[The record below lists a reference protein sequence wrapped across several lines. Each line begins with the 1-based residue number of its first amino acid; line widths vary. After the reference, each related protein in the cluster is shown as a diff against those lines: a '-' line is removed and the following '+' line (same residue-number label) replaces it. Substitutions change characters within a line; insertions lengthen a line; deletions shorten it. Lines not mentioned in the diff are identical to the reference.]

1 MQCKR
6 IVSKN
11 SLYNKTWRSK
21 IRRVGS
27 VCAEILPSNIPAKS
41 LEWDWDS
48 WISALLYFGSWIR
61 DFRKMEFGPNTNTT
75 VLCPGASPAFPSITI
90 CPVFWPH
97 PFFCWGKSGR
107 RSQLLVD
114 KTNCAHTSKKNT
126 ATIER
131 KKGNRVDTLEICHDI
146 SASDVCPAS
155 GTTNLPP
162 RYTAHTTSQNPHE
175 KPNHWCLLTFWSSRI
190 TFDAGATFNLPNKIN
205 SNSLHPTANHEI
217 RRKISGQLS
226 WA

>member
-1 MQCKR
+1 MQKFCRPTSRPKVWSGIGILGFLPYYISDLEFETFGR
-6 IVSKN
+6 WN
-11 SLYNKTWRSK
+11 LDPTPTLRSC
-21 IRRVGS
+21 VQ
-27 VCAEILPSNIPAKS
+27 V
-41 LEWDWDS
+41 
-48 WISALLYFGSWIR
+48 
-61 DFRKMEFGPNTNTT
+61 
-75 VLCPGASPAFPSITI
+75 PAFPSITI